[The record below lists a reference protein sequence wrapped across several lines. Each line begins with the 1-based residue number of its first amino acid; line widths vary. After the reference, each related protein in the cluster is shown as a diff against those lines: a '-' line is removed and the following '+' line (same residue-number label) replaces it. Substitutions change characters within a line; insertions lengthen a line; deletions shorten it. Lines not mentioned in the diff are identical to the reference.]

1 MPALQLPALP
11 FSILMPAL
19 SLLLVFRTN
28 TGYFRWNEARTLWG
42 GLINTCR
49 NVVRQ
54 STWLGLGLGLGL
66 GLANPNANP
75 HPHPTPNQVR
85 QSNTFFPDDAMHNGL
100 KRRMAAETSAFI
112 YALRNFLR
120 GPADDDP
127 NPYPHPN
134 PNPNPIPNPDP
145 TPNPNPNQP
154 LEMELDVAKLEPHFQ
169 AHLTFACTLTQTQT
183 LTLTLT

>member
-1 MPALQLPALP
+1 MLIAGYDDFSNVHHAAPLPIPFLKDLMLPALP
-11 FSILMPAL
+11 FTILMPAL

-49 NVVRQ
+49 NV
-54 STWLGLGLGLGL
+54 
-66 GLANPNANP
+66 
-75 HPHPTPNQVR
+75 VR

-120 GPADDDP
+120 GPADDD
-127 NPYPHPN
+127 
-134 PNPNPIPNPDP
+134 
-145 TPNPNPNQP
+145 T
-154 LEMELDVAKLEPHFQ
+154 
-169 AHLTFACTLTQTQT
+169 
-183 LTLTLT
+183 